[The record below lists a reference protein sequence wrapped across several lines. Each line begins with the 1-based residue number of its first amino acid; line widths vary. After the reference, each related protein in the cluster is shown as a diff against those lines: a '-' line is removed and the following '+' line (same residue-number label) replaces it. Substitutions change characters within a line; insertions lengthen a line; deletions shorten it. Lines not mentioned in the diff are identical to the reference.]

1 MEDKSSITVLM
12 SAFGRAFHA
21 ENEEHP
27 VFRDFLAKELMTVEE
42 YNALQNYVLS
52 GASFFEPEIDWSQYE
67 RREIL
72 RYIVNVHL
80 APSPLYPVYAQKEV
94 RSCWTIRMKNF

>member
-1 MEDKSSITVLM
+1 MEDKSSITALM

-52 GASFFEPEIDWSQYE
+52 GTSFFEPEIDWSQYE

-72 RYIVNVHL
+72 RYIMNVHL
-80 APSPLYPVYAQKEV
+80 APVSIQPLFGKRNFCHPV
-94 RSCWTIRMKNF
+94 RCLR